1 MKNNIQIMRLNEVLA
16 MTQLSKTTL
25 WHRTR
30 DKLFPPSF
38 KLGGTSSGYLKHEVI
53 AVINAMATG
62 SSDKEL
68 MSLVER
74 LVELRKQSA
83 DAFLQSIA
91 A

>member
-1 MKNNIQIMRLNEVLA
+1 MNNGVQIMRLAEVLA
-16 MTQLSKTTL
+16 MTRLSKTTL

-53 AVINAMATG
+53 AVINAMAIG
-62 SSDKEL
+62 ASDKEL
-68 MSLVER
+68 KALVKHLLEQ
-74 LVELRKQSA
+74 RKQSA
-83 DAFLQSIA
+83 DAFLQAIA